1 MSASTAVAPSL
12 EPSPERTARPR
23 RRRRHGLQGSPI
35 RPYAFLSPTL
45 VVMLVLMAVPIAMV
59 VWYSLQDSAVTVPS
73 SEFVGFEK
81 YRQVLSDG
89 TFWKATSNT
98 AIFAGVSVVA
108 HFVIGIGFATLLN
121 SELLNPFVRAVFRT
135 VFILP
140 WLFTVAVVAV
150 LWRMLLNPNGIVN
163 YLITTFGVSESGVE
177 WLSSSATAL
186 PVVTFINI
194 WCGYP
199 FFMVSLLA
207 GLQGIP
213 KELYEAARVD
223 GAGPVQ
229 QFFNVTIPQLRPI
242 ILSMAILDFIWTTQQ
257 FALIWMTTGGGPV
270 DTTEMLSTYTYKL
283 AFSNYDFSAASAS
296 AVVVL
301 LFSMILAVLYVRQQK
316 ARD

>member
-1 MSASTAVAPSL
+1 MTASALGPRPGTSNV
-12 EPSPERTARPR
+12 RARR
-23 RRRRHGLQGSPI
+23 SRGNGLHGSPL

-59 VWYSLQDSAVTVPS
+59 IWYSFQDSAVTIPS
-73 SEFVGFEK
+73 TKFVGLEK
-81 YRQVLSDG
+81 YTQVLADG

-108 HFVIGIGFATLLN
+108 HFVIGIAFATLLN
-121 SELLNPFVRAVFRT
+121 SELLHPLVRAVFRT
-135 VFILP
+135 LFILP

-150 LWRMLLNPNGIVN
+150 LWRMLLNPNGVVN
-163 YLITTFGVSESGVE
+163 YLVTTLGITDSSVQ

-186 PVVTFINI
+186 PVITFINI

-213 KELYEAARVD
+213 KDLYEAARVD
-223 GAGPVQ
+223 GAGITK
-229 QFFNVTIPQLRPI
+229 QFLHVTLPQLRPI

-270 DTTEMLSTYTYKL
+270 DATEVLSTYTYKL

-301 LFSMILAVLYVRQQK
+301 LLSMILAVLYVRQQK

>member
-1 MSASTAVAPSL
+1 MTASALGARPGTT
-12 EPSPERTARPR
+12 TARPR
-23 RRRRHGLQGSPI
+23 RSGRNSLHGSPL

-45 VVMLVLMAVPIAMV
+45 IVMLVLMAVPIVMV
-59 VWYSLQDSAVTVPS
+59 VWYSFQDSAVTIPS
-73 SEFVGFEK
+73 TTFVGFEK
-81 YRQVLSDG
+81 YSQVLSDG
-89 TFWKATSNT
+89 TFWKATGNT

-108 HFVIGIGFATLLN
+108 HFVIGIAFATLLN
-121 SELLNPFVRAVFRT
+121 SELLNPLVRAVFRT
-135 VFILP
+135 LFILP

-150 LWRMLLNPNGIVN
+150 LWRMLLNPNGVVN
-163 YLITTFGVSESGVE
+163 YLVTTLGITDSSVQ

-186 PVVTFINI
+186 PVITFINI

-213 KELYEAARVD
+213 KDLYEAARVD
-223 GAGPVQ
+223 GAGIAK
-229 QFFNVTIPQLRPI
+229 QFLHVTLPQLRPI

-270 DTTEMLSTYTYKL
+270 DATEVLSTYTYKL

-301 LFSMILAVLYVRQQK
+301 LLSMILAVLYVRQQK

>member
-1 MSASTAVAPSL
+1 MSVSATIEPSL
-12 EPSPERTARPR
+12 EDPPDRPS
-23 RRRRHGLQGSPI
+23 RRRRHSLQGSPL

-45 VVMLVLMAVPIAMV
+45 IVMLVLMAVPIAMV
-59 VWYSLQDSAVTVPS
+59 IWYSFQDSAVTVPS
-73 SEFVGFEK
+73 SEFVGLEK
-81 YRQVLSDG
+81 YRQVLSDP
-89 TFWKATSNT
+89 TFWKATGNT
-98 AIFAGVSVVA
+98 AFFAGISVVA
-108 HFVIGIGFATLLN
+108 HFIIGIAFALLLN
-121 SELLNPFVRAVFRT
+121 SEILSPVVRAVFRT

-163 YLITTFGVSESGVE
+163 YLITTLGLSDSGVE
-177 WLSSSATAL
+177 WLSSSSTAL
-186 PVVTFINI
+186 PVITFINI

-213 KELYEAARVD
+213 KDLYEAARVD
-223 GAGPVQ
+223 GANPVH
-229 QFFNVTIPQLRPI
+229 QFLNVTIPQLRPI

-270 DTTEMLSTYTYKL
+270 DATEMLSTYTYKL

-301 LFSMILAVLYVRQQK
+301 LLSMILAFLYVRQQR

>member
-1 MSASTAVAPSL
+1 MSAPTAAGPAL
-12 EPSPERTARPR
+12 GAAPERPDRRWRPR
-23 RRRRHGLQGSPI
+23 RNHLQGSPL

-45 VVMLVLMAVPIAMV
+45 IVMLVLMAVPIVMV
-59 VWYSLQDSAVTVPS
+59 VWYSFQDSAVTIPS
-73 SEFVGFEK
+73 TEFVGFEK
-81 YRQVLSDG
+81 YQQVLSDG

-98 AIFAGVSVVA
+98 AIFASVSVIA
-108 HFVIGIGFATLLN
+108 HFAIGIAFATLLN
-121 SELLNPFVRAVFRT
+121 SELLSPVVRAVFRT

-150 LWRMLLNPNGIVN
+150 LWRMLLNPSGIVN
-163 YLITTFGVSESGVE
+163 YLITTFGITDSSVE

-213 KELYEAARVD
+213 KDLYEAARVD
-223 GAGPVQ
+223 GAGPIQ
-229 QFFNVTIPQLRPI
+229 QFFHVTIPQLRPI

-301 LFSMILAVLYVRQQK
+301 LLSMILAILYVRQQK

>member
-1 MSASTAVAPSL
+1 MTASTTL
-12 EPSPERTARPR
+12 EPTLERPRPR
-23 RRRRHGLQGSPI
+23 RERGRRHGLQGSPL

-45 VVMLVLMAVPIAMV
+45 IVMLVLMAVPIGMV
-59 VWYSLQDSAVTVPS
+59 IWYSFQDSAVTVPS
-73 SEFVGFEK
+73 SEFVGLEK
-81 YRQVLSDG
+81 YRQVLGDG
-89 TFWKATSNT
+89 TFWKATMNT
-98 AIFAGVSVVA
+98 ALFAGISVIA
-108 HFVIGIGFATLLN
+108 HFVIGIAFAMLLN
-121 SELLNPFVRAVFRT
+121 SEVLSPVVRAVFRT
-135 VFILP
+135 IFILP

-163 YLITTFGVSESGVE
+163 YLITTFGISGSGVE
-177 WLSSSATAL
+177 WLSDSSTAL
-186 PVVTFINI
+186 PVITFINI

-213 KELYEAARVD
+213 KDLYEAARVD
-223 GAGPVQ
+223 GANVVQ
-229 QFFNVTIPQLRPI
+229 QFFNVTLPQLRPI

-270 DTTEMLSTYTYKL
+270 DATEMLSTYTYKL

-301 LFSMILAVLYVRQQK
+301 LLSMILAILYVRQQR

>member
-1 MSASTAVAPSL
+1 MSASATIEPRLEDPPDRPS
-12 EPSPERTARPR
+12 
-23 RRRRHGLQGSPI
+23 RRRRHGLQGSPL

-45 VVMLVLMAVPIAMV
+45 IVMLVLMAVPIAMV
-59 VWYSLQDSAVTVPS
+59 IWYSFQDSAVTVPS
-73 SEFVGFEK
+73 SEFVGLEK
-81 YRQVLSDG
+81 YRQVLSDP
-89 TFWKATSNT
+89 TFWKATGNT
-98 AIFAGVSVVA
+98 AFFAGISVVA
-108 HFVIGIGFATLLN
+108 HFVIGIAFALLLN
-121 SELLNPFVRAVFRT
+121 SEILSPVVRAVFRT

-163 YLITTFGVSESGVE
+163 YLITTLGLSDSGVE
-177 WLSSSATAL
+177 WLSSSSTAL
-186 PVVTFINI
+186 PVITFINI

-213 KELYEAARVD
+213 KDLYEAARVD
-223 GAGPVQ
+223 GANPVH
-229 QFFNVTIPQLRPI
+229 QFLNVTIPQLRPI

-270 DTTEMLSTYTYKL
+270 DATEMLSTYTYKL

-301 LFSMILAVLYVRQQK
+301 LLSMILAFLYVRQQR

>member
-1 MSASTAVAPSL
+1 MSASATIEPRL
-12 EPSPERTARPR
+12 EDPPDRPR
-23 RRRRHGLQGSPI
+23 RRRRHGLQGSPL

-45 VVMLVLMAVPIAMV
+45 IVMLVLMAVPIAMV
-59 VWYSLQDSAVTVPS
+59 IWYSFQDSAVTVPS
-73 SEFVGFEK
+73 SEFVGLEK
-81 YRQVLSDG
+81 YRQVLSDP
-89 TFWKATSNT
+89 TFWKATGNT
-98 AIFAGVSVVA
+98 AFFAGISVVA
-108 HFVIGIGFATLLN
+108 HFVIGIAFALLLN
-121 SELLNPFVRAVFRT
+121 SEILSPVVRAVFRT

-163 YLITTFGVSESGVE
+163 YLITTFGLSDSGVE
-177 WLSSSATAL
+177 WLSSSSTAL
-186 PVVTFINI
+186 PVITFINI

-213 KELYEAARVD
+213 KDLYEAARVD
-223 GAGPVQ
+223 GANPVH
-229 QFFNVTIPQLRPI
+229 QFLNVTIPQLRPI

-270 DTTEMLSTYTYKL
+270 DATEMLSTYTYKL
-283 AFSNYDFSAASAS
+283 AFSSYDFSAASAS

-301 LFSMILAVLYVRQQK
+301 LLSMILAFLYVRQQR

>member
-1 MSASTAVAPSL
+1 MTTSTAVDPSRGSL
-12 EPSPERTARPR
+12 PERPHGRN
-23 RRRRHGLQGSPI
+23 RHSVHGSPL
-35 RPYAFLSPTL
+35 RPYAFLTPTL
-45 VVMLVLMAVPIAMV
+45 LVMLVLMVVPIVMV
-59 VWYSLQDSAVTVPS
+59 IWYSFQDSAVTIPS
-73 SEFVGFEK
+73 TEFVGLEK

-89 TFWKATSNT
+89 TFWTATANT
-98 AIFAGVSVVA
+98 ALFAGISVIA
-108 HFVIGIGFATLLN
+108 HFIIGIGFATLLN
-121 SELLNPFVRAVFRT
+121 SELLSPLVRAIFRT

-163 YLITTFGVSESGVE
+163 YLVTTFGITDSGVE
-177 WLSSSATAL
+177 WLANSSTAL
-186 PVVTFINI
+186 PIIIFINI

-213 KELYEAARVD
+213 KDLYEAARVD
-223 GAGPVQ
+223 GAGIIH
-229 QFFNVTIPQLRPI
+229 QFFHVTIPQLRPI

-270 DTTEMLSTYTYKL
+270 DSTEMLSTYTYKL
-283 AFSNYDFSAASAS
+283 AFSTYDFSAASAS

-301 LFSMILAVLYVRQQK
+301 LLSMILAVLYVRQQR